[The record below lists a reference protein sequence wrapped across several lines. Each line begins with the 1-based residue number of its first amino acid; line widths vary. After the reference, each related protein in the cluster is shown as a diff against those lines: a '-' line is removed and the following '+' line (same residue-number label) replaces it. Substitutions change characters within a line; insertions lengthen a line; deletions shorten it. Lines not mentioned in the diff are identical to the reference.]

1 MAVAFAR
8 VMDLRALFKQFT
20 HGGSCGAA
28 EFELV
33 VAPQSTA
40 SSDRHFRWDTMLTL
54 KQAA

>member
-1 MAVAFAR
+1 
-8 VMDLRALFKQFT
+8 MDLRALFKQFT